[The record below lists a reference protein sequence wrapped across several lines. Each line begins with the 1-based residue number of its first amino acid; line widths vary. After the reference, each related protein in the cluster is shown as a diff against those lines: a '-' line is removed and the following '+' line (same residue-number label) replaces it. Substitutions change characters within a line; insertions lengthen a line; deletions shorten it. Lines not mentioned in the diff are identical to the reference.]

1 MPSIHEL
8 SDHMD
13 IELRDGFPLP
23 CPDFFEEAAPASA
36 SEALFCNWRQ
46 SPASACAA
54 LLPAVDFHLLN
65 QLRIMISHRNS
76 QPLPSVGR
84 LDPVSVLPFILL
96 ELDRVQQNKDIGPVE
111 SFRSNPARVNIGA
124 DEWRE
129 SSSTWDGS

>member
-1 MPSIHEL
+1 
-8 SDHMD
+8 MD

-23 CPDFFEEAAPASA
+23 CPDFFEERLQHRPVRRFFVIGDNR
-36 SEALFCNWRQ
+36 LLLLVL
-46 SPASACAA
+46 P

-96 ELDRVQQNKDIGPVE
+96 ELDRVQQNKDIGPVDLFE
-111 SFRSNPARVNIGA
+111 VTQPG
-124 DEWRE
+124 
-129 SSSTWDGS
+129 